1 MNLNPLQAHDA
12 ECLKEGGYL
21 IGVDEAGRG
30 ALAGPVVAGACLI
43 ARDFFSS
50 APALRLSAGI
60 NDSKQ
65 LTPADREAQFLC
77 LETLRA
83 KGWIDLAVAEASVA
97 EIAELNILGATRLA
111 MQRALVQLSERARG
125 WSLYPVEA
133 SGPLFEQTMPSV
145 RCLVDG
151 RPLRPFPYAHESLVG
166 GDSRSLAIAMAS
178 IAAKIHRDREMS
190 RFAASWRGYGFEQHK
205 GYGTKA
211 HREAIRRLGPSPI
224 HRALFLRKIL
234 K

>member
-12 ECLKEGGYL
+12 ACLKESAHL

-50 APALRLSAGI
+50 DEALRLSAGI

-65 LTPADREAQFLC
+65 LTAANREAQL
-77 LETLRA
+77 LRIETLRA
-83 KGWIDLAVAEASVA
+83 KGWIDLAVAESSVA

-111 MQRALVQLSERARG
+111 MQRALVELSERALG
-125 WSLYPVEA
+125 WSLCPIEA
-133 SGPLFEQTMPSV
+133 SGPLFEQTVPGV

-151 RPLRPFPYAHESLVG
+151 RPLRPFPYVHEGIVR
-166 GDSRSLAIAMAS
+166 GDTRSLTIAMAS
-178 IAAKIHRDREMS
+178 VAAKVHRDREMS
-190 RFAASWRGYGFEQHK
+190 RSAIRCRDYGFEQHK

-211 HREAIRRLGPSPI
+211 HCEAVRRLGPSPI

-234 K
+234 N